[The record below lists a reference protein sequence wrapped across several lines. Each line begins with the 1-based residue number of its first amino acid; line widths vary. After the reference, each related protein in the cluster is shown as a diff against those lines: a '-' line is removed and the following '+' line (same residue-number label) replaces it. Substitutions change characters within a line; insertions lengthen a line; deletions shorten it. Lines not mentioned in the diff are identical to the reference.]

1 MESNA
6 FSIGALSASELSIPL
21 WAGETGPSSATAD
34 ESIFKDATLNSQ
46 YSLEGIRASVTHIK
60 QHNQEQTDGS
70 RANLKGA
77 VAKQLCS
84 KATVLVSHISQW
96 LAGATWHFLH

>member
-6 FSIGALSASELSIPL
+6 FSMGALSASELSFPL

-34 ESIFKDATLNSQ
+34 ESIFREATLNSQ
-46 YSLEGIRASVTHIK
+46 YSLEGIRASITHINSTIK
-60 QHNQEQTDGS
+60 SKPMVQEQI
-70 RANLKGA
+70 KGA
-77 VAKQLCS
+77 VAKQLWC